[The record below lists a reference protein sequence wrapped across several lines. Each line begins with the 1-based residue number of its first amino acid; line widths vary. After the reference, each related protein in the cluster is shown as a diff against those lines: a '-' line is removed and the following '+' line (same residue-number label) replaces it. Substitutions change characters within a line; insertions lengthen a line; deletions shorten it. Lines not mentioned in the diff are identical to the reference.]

1 MLLAQLVRHSSF
13 ISSRRLG
20 ASVSVL
26 CGVRKA
32 AAAGMAGMASATN
45 ELQKEHLTEQKT
57 VTALVVPKKQCATTM
72 KLFKGCVPYHQGMHW
87 KLSSEKTLRHTSNVR
102 LLQAHI
108 QDATNEVPGGKSWR

>member
-20 ASVSVL
+20 ASVSVHG
-26 CGVRKA
+26 GVRKA
-32 AAAGMAGMASATN
+32 AAAGMASATN

-72 KLFKGCVPYHQGMHW
+72 KLFKGCVPSGHA
-87 KLSSEKTLRHTSNVR
+87 LEAL
-102 LLQAHI
+102 I
-108 QDATNEVPGGKSWR
+108 